1 MPSVKIVGKTADTA
15 TIERQNL
22 IEKLAEMVE
31 NDKGLYGLNWPGK
44 YVAHNFAY
52 TPTTK
57 TLRPDKANSVDWDNT
72 ENLFITGDNL
82 DILKLLRKNYANKID
97 MIYIDPPYNTGG
109 SDFVYRDNYSDSS
122 KEYLEKT
129 EQGLVSNPVTAGRRH
144 SNWLSMMLPRLL
156 VAKELLKDT
165 GVIFISIDDNEQ
177 ANLKLLCDEVFGD
190 GNFVGYL
197 KWKRKKQPSFLHG
210 HIAGIME
217 YIIVCAKCKDK
228 LKRLSIETRSDVNT
242 RVDNQSNIVSERF
255 IKKGIRV
262 KLDDCVIKAG
272 EYRNKT
278 MTTEYL
284 DDIIVKNGRTTN
296 DFRVKAQFRNDQS
309 GIDQFIKKDVLFI
322 TKNYGFRRDLL
333 EEELLRKKSIT
344 DLLLEW
350 GDNQDSDNEMKEI
363 FGENK
368 PFDYSKPTKL
378 IFNLIKSIDYS
389 DNDIIVLD
397 FFAGSGTTAHAVEKL
412 NAEDNGNRKW
422 ILCQIDEPCEKEN
435 FKSIDQISRER
446 IRRIGASFR
455 AFKLDTSNYT
465 EQFYTPSDWTK
476 KEIWEHSK
484 EFIKNERSI
493 EDICFG
499 IMLEKGIPLT
509 AKISHTDYGIYA
521 ESENKMLFVV
531 NKKLDTN
538 AARETAE
545 KIKEQIKNKSYVYIY
560 PSSFIDDAAKINCI
574 QFFENI
580 ENVELLEM

>member
-1 MPSVKIVGKTADTA
+1 MPSVKIIGKTADTVA
-15 TIERQNL
+15 FERKNL
-22 IEKLAEMVE
+22 IEKLTEMVE
-31 NDKGLYGLNWPGK
+31 SDSGLYGLNWPGK
-44 YVAHNFAY
+44 YTAHNFAY

-82 DILKLLRKNYANKID
+82 DILKLLRKNYTNKID

-109 SDFVYRDNYSDSS
+109 NDFVYKDNYSDSS

-144 SNWLSMMLPRLL
+144 SNWLSMMLSRLL
-156 VAKELLKDT
+156 LAKELLKDT

-177 ANLKLLCDEVFGD
+177 ANLKLLCDEVFGER
-190 GNFVGYL
+190 NFVGGLIHQRAKGGGQAKYIVKGHDYILLYSKQINNIQLSRRKVVQSKIVEINGEQYL
-197 KWKRKKQPSFLHG
+197 RNDDVIRKTFGK
-210 HIAGIME
+210 
-217 YIIVCAKCKDK
+217 YDK
-228 LKRLSIETRSDVNT
+228 
-242 RVDNQSNIVSERF
+242 SNGDRRCFYEELEQY
-255 IKKGIRV
+255 KGINKKNEIDEKIRN
-262 KLDDCVIKAG
+262 G
-272 EYRNKT
+272 EYVLEDFGNGYHVIV
-278 MTTEYL
+278 EYEKVQDAKSKL
-284 DDIIVKNGRTTN
+284 YSIIK
-296 DFRVKAQFRNDQS
+296 
-309 GIDQFIKKDVLFI
+309 VLSE
-322 TKNYGFRRDLL
+322 KGKEDL
-333 EEELLRKKSIT
+333 EEIELDKY
-344 DLLLEW
+344 
-350 GDNQDSDNEMKEI
+350 
-363 FGENK
+363 
-368 PFDYSKPTKL
+368 FDYPKPVE
-378 IFNLIKSIDYS
+378 LIKQIIEAGS
-389 DNDIIVLD
+389 NDESLILD

-422 ILCQIDEPCEKEN
+422 ILCQIDESCEKEN

-484 EFIKNERSI
+484 EFIKSERSI

-521 ESENKMLFVV
+521 ESEDKLLFVV

-538 AARETAE
+538 AAREIAE
-545 KIKEQIKNKSYVYIY
+545 KIKEQVKGKSYVYIY